1 MLSQHA
7 PGWRGRPPR
16 HALSCLRGTQ
26 PDLNGASVISS
37 PFVGVELTC
46 WKARTLPKVTA
57 VFDPFRTPHEVCDG
71 MTLPARQAAQ
81 KSWRGLDGHHQL
93 PRIIELKF
101 ADGLGVTA
109 KPNRPSA
116 RNRRRMIHQA
126 VTKISRCSG
135 LLTGLSAW
143 QSTDKPR
150 WSTLLAGEQIPL
162 SSHGG
167 AL

>member
-1 MLSQHA
+1 
-7 PGWRGRPPR
+7 
-16 HALSCLRGTQ
+16 
-26 PDLNGASVISS
+26 
-37 PFVGVELTC
+37 
-46 WKARTLPKVTA
+46 
-57 VFDPFRTPHEVCDG
+57 

-81 KSWRGLDGHHQL
+81 KSWRRLDGHHQL
-93 PRIIELKF
+93 PRIIQLKF

-126 VTKISRCSG
+126 VTKIWRCSG
-135 LLTGLSAW
+135 LLRGLSAW

-162 SSHGG
+162 SSHGV

>member
-1 MLSQHA
+1 
-7 PGWRGRPPR
+7 
-16 HALSCLRGTQ
+16 
-26 PDLNGASVISS
+26 
-37 PFVGVELTC
+37 
-46 WKARTLPKVTA
+46 
-57 VFDPFRTPHEVCDG
+57 

>member
-1 MLSQHA
+1 MTPRSSRRSA
-7 PGWRGRPPR
+7 PP
-16 HALSCLRGTQ
+16 
-26 PDLNGASVISS
+26 VISS
-37 PFVGVELTC
+37 QWGSTPPRSRPCAQRSPAIAGSFV
-46 WKARTLPKVTA
+46 
-57 VFDPFRTPHEVCDG
+57 DPFRTPHEVCDG

>member
-1 MLSQHA
+1 MALPSLVSMLSKVA
-7 PGWRGRPPR
+7 N
-16 HALSCLRGTQ
+16 LSAGHPAQR
-26 PDLNGASVISS
+26 AIAAAISS
-37 PFVGVELTC
+37 N
-46 WKARTLPKVTA
+46 
-57 VFDPFRTPHEVCDG
+57 DPFRTPHEVCDG